1 MAERISDS
9 RLAELVELAIDRLS
23 FKSDK
28 RVQEVAMVMALRE
41 LQERRAG
48 HNSPPVQ
55 RTAPGQEHPQRKM
68 IDKLRTLADRF
79 ERDPWLQLATI
90 SEDPAERVQEL
101 ILLVESENGRSVL
114 AEGAILAAL
123 HDLERRIK

>member
-1 MAERISDS
+1 MAERITDS

-28 RVQEVAMVMALRE
+28 RVQEVALVMALRE

-48 HNSPPVQ
+48 HNNQPVQ
-55 RTAPGQEHPQRKM
+55 RVSPGQEHPHRKM
-68 IDKLRTLADRF
+68 IDKLRALAERF
-79 ERDPWLQLATI
+79 ERDPWLELAAI
-90 SEDPAERVQEL
+90 STDPAERVQEL
-101 ILLVESENGRSVL
+101 ILLLESENGRSVL

-123 HDLERRIK
+123 HDLEQRLK